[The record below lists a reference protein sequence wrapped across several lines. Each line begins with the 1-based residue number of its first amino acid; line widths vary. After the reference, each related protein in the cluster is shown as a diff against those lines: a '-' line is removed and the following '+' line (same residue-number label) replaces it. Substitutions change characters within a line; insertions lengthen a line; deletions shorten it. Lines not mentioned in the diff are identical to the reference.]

1 MLSDDTP
8 YGYYDFSDDEPY
20 AEAPDVGE
28 APVDVLRRVWGY
40 DAFRPMQAEI
50 VESVLGG
57 HDTIGLLPTGGGKS
71 LTFQVPALI
80 MPGITLVVTPL
91 VSLMKDQ
98 VDSLKRRRV
107 KADCLYLGMSRH
119 AQDYTLER
127 CRQGKLKLLYIAPE
141 RIERQQFIAEIA
153 RWDVSMIVVD
163 EAHCI
168 SQWGYDFRPSYLG
181 IRRLRELFPD
191 VPVLALTA
199 SATPEVVAD
208 IAASLA
214 MRSPKLFSLSFA
226 RPNISFL
233 VRRTDAKAPK
243 MLQIFSTMPGC
254 GIVYVRSRKRTV
266 ELADFLNGAGIAAT
280 AYHAGLPSDVKAERQ
295 EAWMEGRVRV
305 MVATTAFGMG
315 IDKPDVR
322 LVVHHDMPSTL
333 EEYYQEAGRAGRD
346 GQKSVAVLLVSRHDK
361 ATLARRLTAAFPP
374 KEFIAHV
381 YDEICRYL
389 SLPMGEGFGAVFEFD
404 PAVMCERYKLDYHR
418 VITSIGFLERAGY
431 LTFVEELERRS
442 RVMITVERHRLYDE
456 VVDSC
461 HEAVMLDLLRNY
473 PGLFADYVFID
484 EQAVAYRCG
493 LAPEEV
499 YKALIAMRRQH
510 ILDYVPRSLTPYIF
524 FTANRCPSDK
534 LIIEQAIYERRRDSM
549 KKRLDAMSAFAFDDT
564 DCRVRRML
572 QYFGQR
578 LEPGYGCG
586 SCDICRSRRNGRPP
600 FDAIAFA
607 ADLRDIFASIAP
619 AVSIPMGSLTA
630 RYPHHTAEV
639 GAEISALISSGH
651 LALNGALLTLLKP
664 LDD

>member
-1 MLSDDTP
+1 MQPLDDIH
-8 YGYYDFSDDEPY
+8 
-20 AEAPDVGE
+20 AELLGT
-28 APVDVLRRVWGY
+28 LKRYWGY
-40 DAFRPMQAEI
+40 DSFRPVQEEI
-50 VESVLGG
+50 IRSVCQGR
-57 HDTIGLLPTGGGKS
+57 DTLALMPTGGGKS
-71 LTFQVPALI
+71 LTYQVPTMLREGLCI
-80 MPGITLVVTPL
+80 VVTPL
-91 VSLMKDQ
+91 IALMKDQ
-98 VDSLKRRRV
+98 VDRLRRLGINAAAIHSGLSMRQIDIVLDNCVYGDV
-107 KADCLYLGMSRH
+107 KFLYV
-119 AQDYTLER
+119 
-127 CRQGKLKLLYIAPE
+127 APE
-141 RIERQQFIAEIA
+141 RLVTEAFRLRVERM
-153 RWDVSMIVVD
+153 RVSLLAVD

-233 VRRTDAKAPK
+233 VRRTDAKAAK

-280 AYHAGLPSDVKAERQ
+280 AYHAGLPADVKAERQ

-346 GQKSVAVLLVSRHDK
+346 GQKSAAVLLVSRHDK

-374 KEFIAHV
+374 KDFIAHV

-404 PAVMCERYKLDYHR
+404 PAVMCERYKLDYNR
-418 VITSIGFLERAGY
+418 VLTAIGFLERAGY

-442 RVMITVERHRLYDE
+442 RVMITVERHLLYDE
-456 VVDSC
+456 VVDSR

-493 LAPEEV
+493 LTPEDV

-524 FTANRCPSDK
+524 FTANRCPGEK
-534 LIIEQAIYERRRDSM
+534 LVIEQAIYERRRDSM

-564 DCRVRRML
+564 DCRVRHML

-586 SCDICRSRRNGRPP
+586 SCDICRSRRYGRPP

-607 ADLRDIFASIAP
+607 ADLRDIFAAIAP

-639 GAEISALISSGH
+639 GAEISLLISSGH